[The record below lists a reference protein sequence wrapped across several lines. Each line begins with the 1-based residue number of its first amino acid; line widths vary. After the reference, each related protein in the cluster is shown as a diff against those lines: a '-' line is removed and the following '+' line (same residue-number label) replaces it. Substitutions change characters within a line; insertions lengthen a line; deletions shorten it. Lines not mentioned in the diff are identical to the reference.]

1 MPTVIREFDMRTREF
16 VAGGYELPEAKTDI
30 SWESADSVLVG
41 TDFGPG
47 SLTDSGYPRIVKR
60 WRRGQPLAEAT
71 TLFTG
76 EPSDVSVGAGYDPTP
91 GYERLFIARSFDFFN
106 RERYELRGEELIR
119 IDVPDRRRD
128 VGAPRV
134 AVDPAAHRLVAGFHH
149 VPGGLAAGRQ
159 LRRIPLRDSINLAVV
174 FEPDAHTSLESFSW
188 TRDRL
193 ILLTLVDVA
202 SRVEIATPGTWQ
214 REPVPGI
221 PPNTNT
227 VIVDVDEYGDEIF
240 VDSSGFDTPSRLLWG
255 HAGDEV
261 DGDQERPGVLRRVR
275 HRGHP
280 ALRRLR
286 RRHHDPVL
294 RCRAS

>member
-1 MPTVIREFDMRTREF
+1 MLIDVDALAAADGENWVWAGAEVIEPDLTLALIGLSRGGSDATVIREFDMRTREF
-16 VAGGYELPEAKTDI
+16 VAGGFELPEAKTDI

-91 GYERLFIARSFDFFN
+91 GFERLFIARSFDFFN

-119 IDVPDRRRD
+119 HRRAHRCRD

-149 VPGGLAAGRQ
+149 VSGGFAAGCK
-159 LRRIPLRDSINLAVV
+159 LRRVSLRDSRIS
-174 FEPDAHTSLESFSW
+174 PSSSSPTSTPAW
-188 TRDRL
+188 
-193 ILLTLVDVA
+193 
-202 SRVEIATPGTWQ
+202 SRSPGRATG
-214 REPVPGI
+214 
-221 PPNTNT
+221 
-227 VIVDVDEYGDEIF
+227 
-240 VDSSGFDTPSRLLWG
+240 
-255 HAGDEV
+255 
-261 DGDQERPGVLRRVR
+261 
-275 HRGHP
+275 
-280 ALRRLR
+280 
-286 RRHHDPVL
+286 
-294 RCRAS
+294 